1 MVYKTTR
8 LQSIFNQFKLSLFFF
23 LFLLS
28 ISVVHSK
35 SIDDELWTGM
45 ELKKKITS
53 KIKLELGQQIRLK
66 DHWSLV
72 HKTLTDLSLSYKILP
87 FVEFS
92 GGYRYNVYE
101 DKEKSRINFDI
112 KIDFNIKYSPSLRFS
127 LEQASEINEEP
138 EDIVVRNKLSFEYP
152 LSKQITPYISYEI
165 FHTIEDESF
174 SYNQFRLGVGIKYE
188 FNKDQSIKLFYIYEE
203 NLEKNEIENTNIWGL
218 KYGYSF

>member
-53 KIKLELGQQIRLK
+53 KIKLEFGQQIRLK

-112 KIDFNIKYSPSLRFS
+112 KIDFNIKYSPSLRI
-127 LEQASEINEEP
+127 LQ
-138 EDIVVRNKLSFEYP
+138 
-152 LSKQITPYISYEI
+152 
-165 FHTIEDESF
+165 
-174 SYNQFRLGVGIKYE
+174 
-188 FNKDQSIKLFYIYEE
+188 
-203 NLEKNEIENTNIWGL
+203 
-218 KYGYSF
+218 